1 MDEVLAADRPK
12 FTLGEQAGQ
21 RDRSDIFLDG
31 PGIVIRLG
39 KQPGSTSVA
48 AKEQCG
54 LWEIRIRTLILLKE
68 LHQILISRFRVTDVE
83 LNRLTDA
90 HLTCNN
96 DRPVIGSSPNH
107 IRNQKVST
115 RKGVLIF
122 VHHDS

>member
-1 MDEVLAADRPK
+1 M
-12 FTLGEQAGQ
+12 
-21 RDRSDIFLDG
+21 
-31 PGIVIRLG
+31 IRLG

-48 AKEQCG
+48 AKEQCC

-96 DRPVIGSSPNH
+96 NGPVVGSSPSGLPPSNES
-107 IRNQKVST
+107 IA
-115 RKGVLIF
+115 
-122 VHHDS
+122 